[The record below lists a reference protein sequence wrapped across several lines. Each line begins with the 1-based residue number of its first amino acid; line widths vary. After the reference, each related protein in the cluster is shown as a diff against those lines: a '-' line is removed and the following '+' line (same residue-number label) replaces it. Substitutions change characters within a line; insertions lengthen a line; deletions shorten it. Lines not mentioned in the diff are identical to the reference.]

1 MIDPIGHYT
10 KQGHPCKQG
19 GNSVCLGARA
29 SNSGTY
35 LPLDEVFCHCL
46 AVFRHFLVAQ
56 DLVDH
61 LLLVHT

>member
-10 KQGHPCKQG
+10 KQGHQCKQCAHMLC
-19 GNSVCLGARA
+19 SD
-29 SNSGTY
+29 SGTY
-35 LPLDEVFCHCL
+35 LPLDEVFCHRL

-61 LLLVHT
+61 LLLVHK